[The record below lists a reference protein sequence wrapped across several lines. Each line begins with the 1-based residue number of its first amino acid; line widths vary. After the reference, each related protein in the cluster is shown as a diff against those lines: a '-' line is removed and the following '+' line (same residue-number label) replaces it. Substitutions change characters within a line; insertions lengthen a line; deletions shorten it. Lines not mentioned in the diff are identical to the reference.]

1 MEHVICSLLTTM
13 PLVMMRGLCIVGERS
28 CYGSM
33 KPSELLQNY
42 PGTNTSVDSVGGV
55 DNKSFNRQYS
65 QGQIEHDTAK

>member
-42 PGTNTSVDSVGGV
+42 PGTNSSVDSVGGV